1 MKCSRSYE
9 IIIQIKYVLCFI
21 LYQIIID
28 VIFKTS
34 PSNIGIATSLY
45 NTITVICDVKIIYK
59 TIRHAT
65 AKSIEK
71 INHDA
76 MP

>member
-1 MKCSRSYE
+1 MKLSFKSNISFVSSYT
-9 IIIQIKYVLCFI
+9 KL
-21 LYQIIID
+21 LL
-28 VIFKTS
+28 TS
-34 PSNIGIATSLY
+34 FLKHLPSNIGIATSLY
-45 NTITVICDVKIIYK
+45 NTITVICDVKITYHK
-59 TIRHAT
+59 TIRHAA